1 MRAAT
6 IGLTLVVILSPAGM
20 STRSASKAS
29 RQVQSTS
36 ASGSQSQSM
45 MVTSVVQSS
54 MSVASTPLRARSPSP
69 MRMTRQQE
77 KEELGSLNDRLATI
91 IERNRNLELENSR
104 LTTQIHEFN
113 GTCTCLL
120 SRWRHP
126 FHQSRSRTAP
136 IESSKRDMTSVHEL
150 YNKELED
157 LRKALDVSANALA
170 QHKIDNGRM
179 RAELDEA
186 RARYCI
192 VFVRLCSAA
201 FALLQSTLRYVIP
214 RALCFVRLRCA
225 VWRARRRTRT
235 TLSLALWTLSANS
248 RHAPNSAT
256 TCWRRERCVSLSVAR
271 MSDAAHYEFMC
282 VSASPS
288 IAQLTKVPFPFH
300 IPSTDMTNVWPYIF
314 PLRGNC
320 PQSA

>member
-1 MRAAT
+1 
-6 IGLTLVVILSPAGM
+6 M

-29 RQVQSTS
+29 RQAQSTS

-45 MVTSVVQSS
+45 VTSVVQSS
-54 MSVASTPLRARSPSP
+54 MSVTSTPLRARSPSP

-113 GTCTCLL
+113 GTCTCSL
-120 SRWRHP
+120 SCSRQPR
-126 FHQSRSRTAP
+126 HQSLSLAAS
-136 IESSKRDMTSVHEL
+136 IESSKRDMTAVHEL

-192 VFVRLCSAA
+192 VLVCLRSAA
-201 FALLQSTLRYVIP
+201 FALLQST
-214 RALCFVRLRCA
+214 
-225 VWRARRRTRT
+225 
-235 TLSLALWTLSANS
+235 
-248 RHAPNSAT
+248 
-256 TCWRRERCVSLSVAR
+256 
-271 MSDAAHYEFMC
+271 
-282 VSASPS
+282 
-288 IAQLTKVPFPFH
+288 
-300 IPSTDMTNVWPYIF
+300 
-314 PLRGNC
+314 
-320 PQSA
+320 